1 MSSTSTAAT
10 PRAKYAAGLA
20 RHDERCR
27 GSAARRSVEED
38 LDKVRQRIADM
49 LPNERRA
56 MLAAI
61 NLIAD
66 EIATA

>member
-1 MSSTSTAAT
+1 MNTAEEAVLI
-10 PRAKYAAGLA
+10 AAL
-20 RHDERCR
+20 
-27 GSAARRSVEED
+27 EED
-38 LDKVRQRIADM
+38 LDQVRQRIADM

-61 NLIAD
+61 NMIAD

>member
-1 MSSTSTAAT
+1 MPPDQPGTMNTAEEALLI
-10 PRAKYAAGLA
+10 AAL
-20 RHDERCR
+20 
-27 GSAARRSVEED
+27 EED
-38 LDKVRQRIADM
+38 LDQVRQRIADM